1 MSKMA
6 AAVRHA
12 AEKRN
17 ASDDERCVQ
26 LATRNINSMLH
37 RGMRAADIAFVGVL
51 MLEFALANLNCETMK
66 KLFALKDYF
75 TSIRDAIIA
84 GRSTIDV
91 KEIHRKRSIKKGN
104 VVH

>member
-6 AAVRHA
+6 AAIRDT

-17 ASDDERCVQ
+17 AGDDQRCIQ
-26 LATRNINSMLH
+26 LATQNITFMLH

-66 KLFALKDYF
+66 KLFALKHYF
-75 TSIRDAIIA
+75 TSIRDAIIVGKSA
-84 GRSTIDV
+84 IDV
-91 KEIHRKRSIKKGN
+91 KEIHGKAVN
-104 VVH
+104 